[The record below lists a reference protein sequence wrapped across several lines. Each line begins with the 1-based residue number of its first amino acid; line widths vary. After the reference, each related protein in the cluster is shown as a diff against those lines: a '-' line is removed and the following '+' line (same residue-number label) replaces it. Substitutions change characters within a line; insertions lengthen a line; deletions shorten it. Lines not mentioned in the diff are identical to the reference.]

1 MKKKFIFIFSI
12 IISCIF
18 SSCGPKLFF
27 SEAKE
32 IDSKGWAKDSL
43 LRFNVEVTDTVSEYS
58 FLISVRNTDEYPA
71 QNFWLFMD
79 IIDPSGKVEKDTVEC
94 YLANNKGRNTYF
106 FLPLLLGLVGLFSAL
121 RQGKICANGITAIG
135 NGHDVIGKT
144 VVLAAFPEL
153 YAILAVAAVFM
164 ISSSI

>member
-71 QNFWLFMD
+71 QNLWLFMD

-94 YLANNKGRNTYF
+94 YLANNKGEWVGSGFGSLNEVNVLCSTKMTFPLSGKYEFVLQQGMRYDV
-106 FLPLLLGLVGLFSAL
+106 LPGINDVG
-121 RQGKICANGITAIG
+121 I
-135 NGHDVIGKT
+135 
-144 VVLAAFPEL
+144 EL
-153 YAILAVAAVFM
+153 YYAEKD
-164 ISSSI
+164 

>member
-71 QNFWLFMD
+71 QNLWLFMD
-79 IIDPSGKVEKDTVEC
+79 IIDPSGKIEKDTVEC
-94 YLANNKGRNTYF
+94 YLANNKGEWIGSGFGSLNEVNVLCSSKMTFPLKGKNEFVLQQGMRYDV
-106 FLPLLLGLVGLFSAL
+106 LPVINDVG
-121 RQGKICANGITAIG
+121 I
-135 NGHDVIGKT
+135 
-144 VVLAAFPEL
+144 EL
-153 YAILAVAAVFM
+153 SYAEKV
-164 ISSSI
+164 